1 VLGGP
6 HDSRA
11 ASGARDAE
19 RVHVRQGH
27 RVGRPG
33 SRATALAAPDVMN
46 GDRTEDMPHRQP
58 HGSTA
63 ARLLAAVLLLST
75 TGLLRSGGTTQA
87 QHQNATPPDLRT
99 ISLFSPALGGET
111 SVRLLLPD
119 RYATGRRRYPVLYLL
134 HGLTG
139 SERDWASRS
148 DVVALARRLPLIV
161 VMPAGGNG
169 WYADP
174 LAPAAPHWES
184 YHIGELIPYMDRH
197 YRTISGRA
205 GRAIAGLS
213 MGGLGALAY
222 AARHPDLFVAAAAFS
237 GVDDLRTLQGVL
249 LSGAPFIFGDPS
261 TQGWRW
267 SGHNPVELAT
277 NLRGLRLFLASGTGQ
292 PGPFDAPGQPV
303 DGVEQF
309 VHTSFTHMV
318 AALRRAGVPALT
330 EDYGAGTHSWPYW
343 QRDLHHALPV
353 IMAAFAHPPAPP
365 ASWSYRTTD
374 STFMVW
380 GYTVQHRGA
389 VPGWTV
395 LSTVARG
402 QITASGSGALVV
414 TTASLYQPNTRYT
427 LVSPGGGRQ
436 TLRADRSGHL
446 RVTLTLGAVART
458 WYVRPGEG
466 TSPRQHAPV

>member
-1 VLGGP
+1 MA
-6 HDSRA
+6 H
-11 ASGARDAE
+11 
-19 RVHVRQGH
+19 
-27 RVGRPG
+27 
-33 SRATALAAPDVMN
+33 T
-46 GDRTEDMPHRQP
+46 QP
-58 HGSTA
+58 HGITA
-63 ARLLAAVLLLST
+63 ARLLAALLLLST
-75 TGLLRSGGTTQA
+75 TGLLCSGGTAQA
-87 QHQNATPPDLRT
+87 QPQKAPPADLRT

-111 SVRLLLPD
+111 PVRVLLPD
-119 RYATGRRRYPVLYLL
+119 GYATGHRRYPVLYLL

-139 SERDWASRS
+139 SERDWASRT
-148 DVVALARRLPLIV
+148 DVVASAHRLPLIV

-174 LAPAAPHWES
+174 LSPAAPHWES
-184 YHIGELIPYMDRH
+184 YHIGELIPYVDRH

-267 SGHNPVELAT
+267 SGHNPVELAA
-277 NLRGLRLFLASGTGQ
+277 NLRGLRLYLTSGTGRA
-292 PGPFDAPGQPV
+292 GPFDEPGRPE

-318 AALRRAGVPALT
+318 AALRRTGIPAVT

-343 QRDLHHALPV
+343 QRDLHHALLV
-353 IMAAFAHPPAPP
+353 VMAAFAHPPAPP
-365 ASWSYRTTD
+365 APWSYRTTD
-374 STFMVW
+374 PAVTVW
-380 GYTVQHRGA
+380 GYALQHRAA
-389 VPGWTV
+389 VPGWTI
-395 LSTVARG
+395 LSAVARDR
-402 QITASGSGALVV
+402 ITARGSGVLVV
-414 TTASLYQPNTRYT
+414 TTAPLYQPNARYT
-427 LVSPGGGRQ
+427 LVLPGSGRQ

-458 WYVRPGEG
+458 WHVRPG
-466 TSPRQHAPV
+466 